1 MSWDISQV
9 EHGLYGLDTHT
20 GARGTVMRHATVDRN
35 NTSGGVFIDLHT
47 SRLPNLPA
55 GYDAYVYL
63 RPGRP
68 ETANAVQ
75 ALTAAG
81 LMTDEIAE
89 AVARL

>member
-9 EHGLYGLDTHT
+9 EYELYGLDTHS
-20 GARGTVMRHATVDRN
+20 GARGTVMRHATVDCRS
-35 NTSGGVFIDLHT
+35 TSSGIFIDLHT
-47 SRLPNLPA
+47 DLLPNLPA

-63 RPGRP
+63 RPGKP